1 MKSDF
6 DVSLSSTDIPCT
18 MKATLIL
25 LAFALILPTT
35 AQTTTPGQRTQGEQK
50 EADEKALEGVN
61 DDENKKR
68 RWECSLPGGEYSVNL
83 GAITSVSKHSYVLDG
98 TLLVTEVT
106 VDTTGTA
113 LARFYYIEPITKDT
127 TFNALARIQKRAKE
141 LQGLAQKRSGTK
153 ADEMAQKSYPATT
166 HARTIE
172 FRIMNEVEL
181 NTLYESLYRAWN
193 TSKGRTFRIQ

>member
-1 MKSDF
+1 MK
-6 DVSLSSTDIPCT
+6 LIPF
-18 MKATLIL
+18 L
-25 LAFALILPTT
+25 LAFLSFTLFVT
-35 AQTTTPGQRTQGEQK
+35 AQTTAPRGGQQNSTNQQQEQ
-50 EADEKALEGVN
+50 DEKDKETLEGVN
-61 DDENKKR
+61 DDENRKR

-98 TLLVTEVT
+98 TLLVTEAT

-127 TFNALARIQKRAKE
+127 TFNALARIQKRAE
-141 LQGLAQKRSGTK
+141 QLRNRGQSRTGTK
-153 ADEMAQKSYPATT
+153 ADEMAQKSYPTTT

-181 NTLYESLYRAWN
+181 NALYGSLYQAW
-193 TSKGRTFRIQ
+193 TSGKGRTFRIQ

>member
-1 MKSDF
+1 MK
-6 DVSLSSTDIPCT
+6 VIPF
-18 MKATLIL
+18 L
-25 LAFALILPTT
+25 LAYLFSALLVT
-35 AQTTTPGQRTQGEQK
+35 AQTTSSLGGQQNSTNQQQGQNEQ
-50 EADEKALEGVN
+50 DEKDKKTLEGVN
-61 DDENKKR
+61 DDENRKR

-98 TLLVTEVT
+98 TLLVTEAT

-127 TFNALARIQKRAKE
+127 TFNALARIQKRAEE
-141 LQGLAQKRSGTK
+141 LRNRGQSRTGTK
-153 ADEMAQKSYPATT
+153 ADEMAQKSYPTTT

-181 NTLYESLYRAWN
+181 NALYGSLYQAW
-193 TSKGRTFRIQ
+193 TSGKGRTFRIQ

>member
-1 MKSDF
+1 MK
-6 DVSLSSTDIPCT
+6 LIP
-18 MKATLIL
+18 LL
-25 LAFALILPTT
+25 LAYLFSALLVP
-35 AQTTTPGQRTQGEQK
+35 AQTTSSPGGQQNSTNQQQGQNGQ
-50 EADEKALEGVN
+50 DEKDKETLEGVN
-61 DDENKKR
+61 DDENRKR

-98 TLLVTEVT
+98 TLLVTEAT

-127 TFNALARIQKRAKE
+127 TFNALARIQKRAEE
-141 LQGLAQKRSGTK
+141 LRNRGQSRTGTK
-153 ADEMAQKSYPATT
+153 ADEMAQKSYPTTT

-181 NTLYESLYRAWN
+181 NALYRSLYQAW
-193 TSKGRTFRIQ
+193 TSGKGRTFRIQ

>member
-1 MKSDF
+1 MKTSILF
-6 DVSLSSTDIPCT
+6 LALALPIIP
-18 MKATLIL
+18 AS
-25 LAFALILPTT
+25 
-35 AQTTTPGQRTQGEQK
+35 AQTTPGQRTPAEQQQ
-50 EADEKALEGVN
+50 ADREQAQQDQQALEGVN
-61 DDENKKR
+61 DDENQKR

-113 LARFYYIEPITKDT
+113 LARFYFIEPITKDT
-127 TFNALARIQKRAKE
+127 TFNALDRIQKRAE
-141 LQGLAQKRSGTK
+141 QLRQRGQNRTGTK

-181 NTLYESLYRAWN
+181 NALYASLYRSWN
-193 TSKGRTFRIQ
+193 SGKGRTFRIQ

>member
-1 MKSDF
+1 MK
-6 DVSLSSTDIPCT
+6 LIPF
-18 MKATLIL
+18 L
-25 LAFALILPTT
+25 LAYLFSALLVS
-35 AQTTTPGQRTQGEQK
+35 AQTTSSPGGQQNSANQQQGQNEQ
-50 EADEKALEGVN
+50 DEKDKETLEGVN
-61 DDENKKR
+61 DDENRKR

-98 TLLVTEVT
+98 TLLVTEAT

-127 TFNALARIQKRAKE
+127 TFNALARIQKRAEE
-141 LQGLAQKRSGTK
+141 LRNRGQSRTGTK
-153 ADEMAQKSYPATT
+153 ADEMAQKSYPTTT

-181 NTLYESLYRAWN
+181 NALYRSLYQAW
-193 TSKGRTFRIQ
+193 TSGKGRTFRIQ

>member
-1 MKSDF
+1 MK
-6 DVSLSSTDIPCT
+6 LIP
-18 MKATLIL
+18 LL
-25 LAFALILPTT
+25 LAYLFSALLVP
-35 AQTTTPGQRTQGEQK
+35 AQTTSSPGGQQNSTNRQQGQNEQ
-50 EADEKALEGVN
+50 DEKDKEKLEGVN
-61 DDENKKR
+61 DDENRKR

-98 TLLVTEVT
+98 TLLVTEAT

-127 TFNALARIQKRAKE
+127 TFNALARIQKRAEE
-141 LQGLAQKRSGTK
+141 LRNRGQSRTGTK
-153 ADEMAQKSYPATT
+153 ADEMAQKSYPTTT

-181 NTLYESLYRAWN
+181 NALYRSLYQAW
-193 TSKGRTFRIQ
+193 TSGKGRTFRIQ

>member
-1 MKSDF
+1 MK
-6 DVSLSSTDIPCT
+6 LIPF
-18 MKATLIL
+18 L
-25 LAFALILPTT
+25 LAYLFSALLVT
-35 AQTTTPGQRTQGEQK
+35 AQTTSSPGGQQNSTNQQQGQNEQ
-50 EADEKALEGVN
+50 DEKDKETLEGVN
-61 DDENKKR
+61 DDENRKR

-98 TLLVTEVT
+98 TLLVTEAT

-127 TFNALARIQKRAKE
+127 TFNALARIQKRAEE
-141 LQGLAQKRSGTK
+141 LRNRGQSRTGTK
-153 ADEMAQKSYPATT
+153 ADEMAQKSYPTTT

-181 NTLYESLYRAWN
+181 NALYRSLYQAW
-193 TSKGRTFRIQ
+193 TSGKGRTFRIQ

>member
-1 MKSDF
+1 MKITPF
-6 DVSLSSTDIPCT
+6 
-18 MKATLIL
+18 L
-25 LAFALILPTT
+25 LAFALSALSVT
-35 AQTTTPGQRTQGEQK
+35 AQTTPVPGGQRTPAEQQ
-50 EADEKALEGVN
+50 EADREQAAADKQALEGVN
-61 DDENKKR
+61 DDENRKR

-127 TFNALARIQKRAKE
+127 TFNALARLQKRAE
-141 LQGLAQKRSGTK
+141 QLRNRGQERSGTK
-153 ADEMAQKSYPATT
+153 ADEMAQKSYPTTT

-181 NTLYESLYRAWN
+181 NALYGSLYRAWN
-193 TSKGRTFRIQ
+193 SGKGRTFRIQ

>member
-1 MKSDF
+1 MKMTSF
-6 DVSLSSTDIPCT
+6 
-18 MKATLIL
+18 L
-25 LAFALILPTT
+25 LAFALSTFSVT
-35 AQTTTPGQRTQGEQK
+35 AQTTPVPGGQRTPAEQQ
-50 EADEKALEGVN
+50 EADREQTAADKQALEGVN
-61 DDENKKR
+61 DDENRKR

-127 TFNALARIQKRAKE
+127 TFNALARLQKRADQLRNRGQE
-141 LQGLAQKRSGTK
+141 RSGTK
-153 ADEMAQKSYPATT
+153 ADEMAQKSYPTTT

-181 NTLYESLYRAWN
+181 NALYGSLYRAWN
-193 TSKGRTFRIQ
+193 SGKGRTFRIQ

>member
-1 MKSDF
+1 MK
-6 DVSLSSTDIPCT
+6 LIPF
-18 MKATLIL
+18 L
-25 LAFALILPTT
+25 LAYLFSALLVT
-35 AQTTTPGQRTQGEQK
+35 AQTTSSPGGQQNSTNQQQGQNGQ
-50 EADEKALEGVN
+50 DEKDKETLEGVN
-61 DDENKKR
+61 DDENRKR

-98 TLLVTEVT
+98 TLLVTEAT

-127 TFNALARIQKRAKE
+127 TFNALARIQKRAEE
-141 LQGLAQKRSGTK
+141 LRNRGQSRTGTK
-153 ADEMAQKSYPATT
+153 ADEMAQKSYPTTT

-181 NTLYESLYRAWN
+181 NALYRSLYQAW
-193 TSKGRTFRIQ
+193 TSGKGRTFRIQ

>member
-1 MKSDF
+1 MK
-6 DVSLSSTDIPCT
+6 LIPF
-18 MKATLIL
+18 L
-25 LAFALILPTT
+25 LAYLFSALLVP
-35 AQTTTPGQRTQGEQK
+35 AQTTSSPGGQQNSTNRQQGQNEQ
-50 EADEKALEGVN
+50 DEKDKETLEGVN
-61 DDENKKR
+61 DDENRKR

-98 TLLVTEVT
+98 TLLVTEAT

-127 TFNALARIQKRAKE
+127 TFNALARIQKRAEE
-141 LQGLAQKRSGTK
+141 LRNRGQSRTGTK
-153 ADEMAQKSYPATT
+153 ADEMAQKSYPTTT

-181 NTLYESLYRAWN
+181 NALYRSLYQAW
-193 TSKGRTFRIQ
+193 TSGKGRTFRIQ

>member
-1 MKSDF
+1 MK
-6 DVSLSSTDIPCT
+6 LIPF
-18 MKATLIL
+18 L
-25 LAFALILPTT
+25 LAYLFSALLVS
-35 AQTTTPGQRTQGEQK
+35 AQTTSSPGGQQNSTNQQQGQNEQ
-50 EADEKALEGVN
+50 DEKDKEALEGVN
-61 DDENKKR
+61 DDENRKR

-98 TLLVTEVT
+98 TLLVTEAT

-127 TFNALARIQKRAKE
+127 AFNALARIQKRAEE
-141 LQGLAQKRSGTK
+141 LRNRGQSRTGTK
-153 ADEMAQKSYPATT
+153 ADEMAQKSYPTTT

-181 NTLYESLYRAWN
+181 NALYRSLYQAW
-193 TSKGRTFRIQ
+193 TSGKGRTFRIQ

>member
-1 MKSDF
+1 MTSF
-6 DVSLSSTDIPCT
+6 
-18 MKATLIL
+18 L
-25 LAFALILPTT
+25 LAFALSTFSVT
-35 AQTTTPGQRTQGEQK
+35 AQTTPVPGGQRTPAEQQ
-50 EADEKALEGVN
+50 EADREQTAADKQALEGVN
-61 DDENKKR
+61 DDENRKR

-127 TFNALARIQKRAKE
+127 TFNALARLQKRADQLRNRGQE
-141 LQGLAQKRSGTK
+141 RSGTK
-153 ADEMAQKSYPATT
+153 ADEMAQKSYPTTT

-181 NTLYESLYRAWN
+181 NALYGSLYRAWN
-193 TSKGRTFRIQ
+193 SGKGRTFRIQ

>member
-1 MKSDF
+1 MK
-6 DVSLSSTDIPCT
+6 LIPF
-18 MKATLIL
+18 L
-25 LAFALILPTT
+25 LAYLFSALLVT
-35 AQTTTPGQRTQGEQK
+35 AQTTYSPGGQQNSTNQQQGQNE
-50 EADEKALEGVN
+50 EDEKDKETLEGVN
-61 DDENKKR
+61 DDENRKR

-98 TLLVTEVT
+98 TLLVTEAT

-127 TFNALARIQKRAKE
+127 TFNALARIQKRAEE
-141 LQGLAQKRSGTK
+141 LRNRGQSRTGTK
-153 ADEMAQKSYPATT
+153 ADEMAQKSYPTTT

-181 NTLYESLYRAWN
+181 NALYRSLYQAW
-193 TSKGRTFRIQ
+193 TSGKGRTFRIQ

>member
-1 MKSDF
+1 
-6 DVSLSSTDIPCT
+6 
-18 MKATLIL
+18 MKAIPFL
-25 LAFALILPTT
+25 LAFVFSTIAVI
-35 AQTTTPGQRTQGEQK
+35 AQTSPVPGGRQTSPSQKQEQREQ
-50 EADEKALEGVN
+50 DEKDKETLEGVN

-68 RWECSLPGGEYSVNL
+68 RWECSLPGGEYSVDL
-83 GAITSVSKHSYVLDG
+83 GAITSVSKHSYILDA

-127 TFNALARIQKRAKE
+127 TFNALARIQKRAE
-141 LQGLAQKRSGTK
+141 QLRNRGQARTGTQ
-153 ADEMAQKSYPATT
+153 ADEMAQKSYPTTT

-181 NTLYESLYRAWN
+181 NTLYGSLYQAW
-193 TSKGRTFRIQ
+193 TSGKGRTFRIQ

>member
-1 MKSDF
+1 MK
-6 DVSLSSTDIPCT
+6 LIPF
-18 MKATLIL
+18 L
-25 LAFALILPTT
+25 LAYLFSALLVS
-35 AQTTTPGQRTQGEQK
+35 AQTTSSPGGQQNSTNQQQGQNEQ
-50 EADEKALEGVN
+50 DEKDKETLEGVN
-61 DDENKKR
+61 DDENRKR

-98 TLLVTEVT
+98 TLLVTEAT

-127 TFNALARIQKRAKE
+127 TFNALARIQKRAEE
-141 LQGLAQKRSGTK
+141 LRNRGQSRTGTK
-153 ADEMAQKSYPATT
+153 ADEMAQKSYPTTT

-181 NTLYESLYRAWN
+181 NALYKSLYQAW
-193 TSKGRTFRIQ
+193 TSGKGRTFRIQ

>member
-1 MKSDF
+1 MKTTIF
-6 DVSLSSTDIPCT
+6 LS
-18 MKATLIL
+18 A
-25 LAFALILPTT
+25 LALAILPAA
-35 AQTTTPGQRTQGEQK
+35 AQTQVPGGRTTPGQQQQNDREQ
-50 EADEKALEGVN
+50 AQQDEQALEGVN

-127 TFNALARIQKRAKE
+127 TFNALDRIQKRAE
-141 LQGLAQKRSGTK
+141 QLRQRNQKRAGTK

-172 FRIMNEVEL
+172 FRIINEVEL
-181 NTLYESLYRAWN
+181 NALYASLYRAWN
-193 TSKGRTFRIQ
+193 SGKGRTFRIQ